1 MPAVPMNGGVA
12 RALARS
18 RSGETLTEAD
28 ILAVLECTP
37 DELADVLV
45 RARELRDAYLDR
57 IGLPAVV
64 TYSRKVFI
72 PLTYLCRY
80 RCSYCTFVRTRET
93 PGAEYRSLDE
103 VCEIAARGRE
113 WGCTEALF
121 TLGEA
126 PELRH
131 DEARSWLAERGHAST
146 IAYLMEAARV
156 VVGETGL
163 LPHANPGAVTKEDM
177 VALRDVTASQG
188 VMMEELADRLLTP
201 GHAHAG
207 AAGKAED
214 VRIAQLGLAADTH
227 TPFTTG
233 FLIGIGE
240 TLSERAHT
248 IARIADAVSAD
259 EPPQI
264 QEVIVQNFRAKPDTP
279 MHEASEPTELDMVR
293 SIAATRLA
301 LGERVSVQ
309 APPNLT
315 PKTYGRYLDAG
326 INDWGGISPVTPDHV
341 NPEMP
346 WPSIDEVA
354 ETCEAKGLTL
364 RQRLPVYP
372 AYVTDE
378 RAFGTWVAS
387 SMRRHVLA
395 AADATGLA
403 REERWYAGEGW
414 TPVLRSAQPQPKRR
428 ALAMAD
434 NKPEMTAEDVSKAFS
449 SHVREGAYGAPPALE
464 AVGFDEMLPD
474 LPARTVLAHE
484 HITGDGSAANGHH
497 PWVIPYLGRTGG
509 ASDDVR
515 ELLSRARDGERLDTD
530 GVERLFRA
538 EGADLEAVFV
548 TADDLR
554 RETVGDEV
562 SYVVNRNIT
571 YTNFCHTGCTFCGFA
586 RPLGHEDGYYFAPDE
601 VGRKAREAWELGA
614 TEVCIQGGIHPHN
627 TGEIYLEI
635 ASAVKEAA
643 PEIHLHGFSPL
654 EITVGAQT
662 LGLSIE
668 RFLSMLKEA
677 GLGSIPGTA
686 AEILDTRVRPKITPQ
701 KLSADDWIDLMRTA
715 HGVGIPSTTTIMFG
729 HIDDPRAW
737 AVHLLRL
744 RDLQAETAGFTELVP
759 LPFVHHRT
767 PMFVRGA
774 SRTGPTWRESLK
786 IHAIGRI
793 VLHPLIPNIQASWVK
808 LGLDGVIASMDVG
821 VNDFGGTLGEEHIS
835 RMAGASHGLGHSVNE
850 IEQAVLSAGRV
861 PVERT
866 TTYGRPAVPY
876 AQRVAALQSGR

>member
-1 MPAVPMNGGVA
+1 MDAAVA
-12 RALARS
+12 RALARN
-18 RSGETLTEAD
+18 RAGDALDRAD
-28 ILAVLECTP
+28 VLAVLSCP
-37 DELADVLV
+37 DDELDHVL
-45 RARELRDAYLDR
+45 RRSRELRDAYLHR
-57 IGLPAVV
+57 IGLPGTV

-80 RCSYCTFVRTRET
+80 RCSYCTFVKTRET
-93 PGAEYRSLDE
+93 PGAEFRALDE
-103 VCEIAARGRE
+103 VLAIASRGRE

-121 TLGEA
+121 TLGEGA
-126 PELRH
+126 ELRH
-131 DEARSWLAERGHAST
+131 PEAKAWLTERGYAST
-146 IAYLMEAARV
+146 VDYLIDAAREV
-156 VVGETGL
+156 VSRTGL
-163 LPHANPGAVTKEDM
+163 LPHANPGCVTPAEM
-177 VALRDVTASQG
+177 GALRGVTASQG
-188 VMMEELADRLLTP
+188 VMMEQLADRLLRA

-207 AAGKAED
+207 APGKAAD
-214 VRIAQLGLAADTH
+214 VRLEQLRLAAETR

-240 TLSERAHT
+240 SLTERAET
-248 IARIADAVSAD
+248 IFRLAQAISDS
-259 EPPQI
+259 EPSQV

-279 MHEASEPTELDMVR
+279 MRQAAEPSEDDMVR
-293 SIAATRLA
+293 AIAATRLLLA
-301 LGERVSVQ
+301 DRVSVQ

-315 PKTYGRYLDAG
+315 PRTYGRYVDAG

-346 WPSIDEVA
+346 WPSIEEVA
-354 ETCEAKGLTL
+354 ATCEAHGFAL

-372 AYVTDE
+372 QYVTDE
-378 RAFGTWVAS
+378 SALNEWIAPA
-387 SMRRHVLA
+387 MRRHVLA

-414 TPVLRSAQPQPKRR
+414 TPVLRAAQTKPKRR

-434 NKPEMTAEDVSKAFS
+434 NKPAATAEDVSKAFA
-449 SHVREGAYGAPPALE
+449 SHVREGAYGAIPALD
-464 AVGFDEMLPD
+464 AVGFDEMLPEM
-474 LPARTVLAHE
+474 PGRTLLAHE
-484 HITGDGSAANGHH
+484 RADRVTSTSTRH
-497 PWVIPYLGRTGG
+497 PWVAPYLATS
-509 ASDDVR
+509 ASASREVT
-515 ELLSRARDGERLDTD
+515 ELLARAHQGDRLDQG

-538 EGADLEAVFV
+538 EGADLEAVLV
-548 TADDLR
+548 EADEIR
-554 RETVGDEV
+554 YEMVGDDV
-562 SYVVNRNIT
+562 TYVVNRNIT
-571 YTNFCHTGCTFCGFA
+571 YTNFCHTGCSFCGFA
-586 RPLGHEDGYYFAPDE
+586 RPVGHSDGYYFAPDE

-635 ASAVKEAA
+635 AQAVKSAA
-643 PEIHLHGFSPL
+643 PGIHLHGFSPL

-662 LGLSIE
+662 LGLPFG
-668 RFLSMLKEA
+668 RYLRMLKDA
-677 GLGSIPGTA
+677 GLDSIPGTA

-715 HGVGIPSTTTIMFG
+715 HRVGIPSTTTIMFG
-729 HIDDPRAW
+729 HIDDPAAW
-737 AVHLLRL
+737 ATHLLRL
-744 RDLQAETAGFTELVP
+744 RDLQTETRGFTELVP

-793 VLHPLIPNIQASWVK
+793 VLHPHITNIQASWVK
-808 LGLDGVIASMDVG
+808 LGVDGVVASLDVG

-835 RMAGASHGLGHSVNE
+835 RMAGASHGLGHSVSE
-850 IEQAVLSAGRV
+850 IDSVVRRAGRT

-866 TTYGRPAVPY
+866 TTYDRPSLPY
-876 AQRVAALQSGR
+876 LERVGALVSG

>member
-1 MPAVPMNGGVA
+1 MDDGLA

-18 RSGETLTEAD
+18 RSGDAPTEAD
-28 ILAVLECTP
+28 ILSVLTCADDELPAVLE
-37 DELADVLV
+37 
-45 RARELRDAYLDR
+45 RSRQLRDAYLDR

-93 PGAEYRSLDE
+93 PGDEYRSLDE
-103 VCEIAARGRE
+103 VLEIAARGRE

-126 PELRH
+126 PEVRH
-131 DEARSWLAERGHAST
+131 DEARSWLAKHGHAST
-146 IAYLMEAARV
+146 ISYVMEAARV
-156 VVGETGL
+156 VVSETGL
-163 LPHANPGAVTKEDM
+163 LPHANPGAVSREEM
-177 VALRDVTASQG
+177 AELREVTASQG
-188 VMMEELADRLLTP
+188 VMMEELADRLLAP
-201 GHAHAG
+201 GQAHAG
-207 AAGKAED
+207 APGKAEA
-214 VRIAQLGLAADTH
+214 VRLAQLQLAAETR

-240 TLSERAHT
+240 TLAERAHT
-248 IARIADAVSAD
+248 IAAIASALCD
-259 EPPQI
+259 EDPPQI

-279 MHEASEPTELDMVR
+279 MRGAAEPLEIDMVR

-301 LGERVSVQ
+301 MGDRVSVQ

-315 PKTYGRYLDAG
+315 PNTYGAYIDAG

-354 ETCEAKGLTL
+354 ETCAARGFTL
-364 RQRLPVYP
+364 RQRLPIYP
-372 AYVTDE
+372 QYMTDE
-378 RAFGTWVAS
+378 LAFAKWVAP

-414 TPVLRSAQPQPKRR
+414 TPVLRSAQPRPKRR

-434 NKPEMTAEDVSKAFS
+434 NKPELTAEDVSKAFS

-484 HITGDGSAANGHH
+484 RINGDGMHANGHH
-497 PWVIPYLGRTGG
+497 PWIHPYLGRNGH
-509 ASDDVR
+509 ASSDVT
-515 ELLSRARDGERLDTD
+515 ELLERAHQGERLGER

-538 EGADLEAVFV
+538 EGSDLEAVLLK
-548 TADDLR
+548 ADELR

-571 YTNFCHTGCTFCGFA
+571 YTNFCHTGCSFCGFA

-601 VGRKAREAWELGA
+601 VGRKAREAWDLGA

-627 TGEIYLEI
+627 TGEIYLQI
-635 ASAVKEAA
+635 AAAVRDAA
-643 PEIHLHGFSPL
+643 PGIHLHGFSPL

-668 RFLSMLKEA
+668 RYLTMLRDA

-715 HGVGIPSTTTIMFG
+715 HRVGLPSTTTIMFG

-744 RDLQAETAGFTELVP
+744 RDLQEETGGFTELVP

-793 VLHPLIPNIQASWVK
+793 VLHPHIPNIQASWVK
-808 LGLDGVIASMDVG
+808 LGLDGVVASLDVG

-850 IEQAVLSAGRV
+850 IEQAVRSAGRV

-866 TTYGRPAVPY
+866 TTYGRPELTY
-876 AQRVAALQSGR
+876 AQRAAAPAPAPSANA